1 MSFIDERKALTR
13 EKRVSTLS
21 HFNGALSAL
30 VDEASGTEIRQ
41 KIRTFS
47 QVGYDEI
54 IYALSVLSKIK
65 NSATVIHGSI
75 GCAASGLYFNSDN
88 DFDFYSTHLNERD
101 TILGGDEKLRRAVLR
116 AYEEV
121 HPKVIFIVGT
131 PVVAINNDDVNS
143 LILELQDELD
153 VKIIYVYT
161 DGFKSKTP
169 LTGYDIV
176 SHSLLKYIIAN
187 ADEQD
192 GETGD
197 YINVISFSESKQN
210 ILAVLDILDDLGV
223 KYNLLPQFADYNSI
237 QRARYAKASITLSAE
252 DGAYFA
258 SQLEEVFGVPYV
270 KTKSPVGFRATRHF
284 IQKLGKQLGELERFS
299 EYVHDNEAKLSKLF
313 VRAHLSDKSVFIDSK
328 IEEVVGIAEL
338 TEKLGGT
345 VSGLSSVSI
354 DIDNRTNLDK
364 LSGLSP
370 STNFIIGNGELFEKA
385 NLISKKE
392 INFYIGGAYGSAFAR
407 EQGAIPVSLE
417 NTAYYGYT
425 GLKKLVATIKNAE
438 RFNAAGGDKLY
449 KSSWLTKSG
458 NWYVKQEVK

>member
-1 MSFIDERKALTR
+1 MSFIDDRKALTR
-13 EKRVSTLS
+13 EKRLSTLS

-30 VDEASGTEIRQ
+30 TDEASGTEIRQ

-65 NSATVIHGSI
+65 DSATVIHGSI
-75 GCAASGLYFNSDN
+75 GCAASGLYFNSDDEFN
-88 DFDFYSTHLNERD
+88 FYSTHLNERD
-101 TILGGDEKLRRAVLR
+101 TILGGDEKLRRSVLR
-116 AYEEV
+116 AYEET

-153 VKIIYVYT
+153 VKIIYIYT
-161 DGFKSKTP
+161 DGFKTKTP

-176 SHSLLKYIIAN
+176 SHSLLKYIIAG
-187 ADEQD
+187 AKDSTEEKRD
-192 GETGD
+192 F
-197 YINVISFSESKQN
+197 INVISYSENKHN
-210 ILAVLDILDDLGV
+210 ILAVLEILDDLGV
-223 KYNLLPQFADYNSI
+223 KYNLLPQFADYKSI
-237 QRARYAKASITLSAE
+237 ERARYAAASVTLSAE
-252 DGAYFA
+252 EGEYFA

-284 IQKLGKQLGELERFS
+284 IQKLGRQLGELERFS
-299 EYVHDNEAKLSKLF
+299 TYVHENEARLSELF
-313 VRAHLSDKSVFIDSK
+313 VRAHLSDKSVFIDRK

-338 TEKLGGT
+338 AEKLGGNVT
-345 VSGLSSVSI
+345 GLSSVSI
-354 DIDNRTNLDK
+354 DVDNRSNLDK

-392 INFYIGGAYGSAFAR
+392 INYYIGGAYGASFAR
-407 EQGAIPVSLE
+407 EQGAVPVSLE
-417 NTAYYGYT
+417 NIPYYGYK
-425 GLKKLVATIKNAE
+425 GLRRLVAAIKDAE
-438 RFNAAGGDKLY
+438 KFNASGSDKLY
-449 KSSWLTKSG
+449 KNSWLTKSG